1 MLSTHLI
8 YCQLSCCSTH
18 IAGNL
23 LEEVLEMRI
32 HITLTHLLLW
42 EERHIKVYAIAISAL
57 DLQICDILI

>member
-1 MLSTHLI
+1 MHLI
-8 YCQLSCCSTH
+8 YRQLSCCSTH

-42 EERHIKVYAIAISAL
+42 EERHMNLNAIANSAPH
-57 DLQICDILI
+57 LQICDTLI